1 MLCNYVF
8 NLCTYKNFIDAK
20 INNGQKEQW
29 KDIKI

>member
-1 MLCNYVF
+1 MLCNYVL
-8 NLCTYKNFIDAK
+8 NLCTYKNFIDTK